1 MLYHVPDVTTKAQLI
16 EKLDPV
22 GLSHA
27 GLNESSSAAGATDGP
42 AGRPGMFAA
51 HTDARLKRIG
61 YYPEKQE
68 WHQCGEF
75 WIGLNG
81 SGVQPHQLMK
91 RDLLAGHM
99 VELGDGNE
107 WLIPAAIRPD
117 TMQPLLPFSYSG
129 ENGEWTK
136 AVKEQF
142 QPFWELA
149 LEVLE
154 IITVSAE
161 GSEENQEALQK
172 FTDEYR
178 LNAAVLALS
187 INYRISKYECQI
199 LELFDDENLNQIMF
213 SIIDWPTVED
223 AFKKKEPDDS
233 LSTTPGDKD

>member
-1 MLYHVPDVTTKAQLI
+1 MERLEAI
-16 EKLDPV
+16 
-22 GLSHA
+22 GLSYS
-27 GLNESSSAAGATDGP
+27 GLNESSAAARATDGP
-42 AGRPGMFAA
+42 AGRPGIYAA
-51 HTDARLKRIG
+51 HTDAKLKRIG
-61 YYPEKQE
+61 YYPDKQD
-68 WHQCGEF
+68 WHKCGEF

-81 SGVQPHQLMK
+81 SGVQPRQLMK
-91 RDLLAGHM
+91 RDLLSGHM
-99 VELGDGNE
+99 VTLSDGNE

-142 QPFWELA
+142 QPFWNLA

-154 IITVSAE
+154 IITVSAD
-161 GSEENQEALQK
+161 GEENQEALQK

-199 LELFDDENLNQIMF
+199 LELFDDESLNQIMF

-223 AFKKKEPDDS
+223 AFKKKGQVDS
-233 LSTTPGDKD
+233 SSTTPGDKD